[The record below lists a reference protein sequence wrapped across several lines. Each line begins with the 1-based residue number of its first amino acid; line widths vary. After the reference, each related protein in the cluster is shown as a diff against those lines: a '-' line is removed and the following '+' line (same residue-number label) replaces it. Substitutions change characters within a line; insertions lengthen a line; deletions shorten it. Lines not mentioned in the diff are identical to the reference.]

1 MKLPKRHRL
10 TKPPRRLLLNPL
22 FSGVRARLTSLARI
36 RIYGRFGKAVPF
48 EVVPSADAEYPID
61 ALTVKAKP
69 SATRRAPAKKKAV
82 ITVAREGSGPFGLA
96 KGAPVDTILTE
107 WNAEAEAALTNDDW
121 VGLDLETSGLLPR
134 SDWISVVGLHS
145 PLTRTAVVLHVKG
158 FLPPELITWL
168 GQSARKFVT
177 HNGLNFDILFL
188 AAAGVAVDKPTWFDT
203 LVGEQVVTGTD
214 RRGISKKLQDV
225 VKRRVGTDIYK
236 DVDHRDWLL
245 PELSQQ
251 QIRYVAEDISFLT
264 AIREAQYQKALEVSN
279 EKWNGRNPFFGTDV
293 TDALHFEHSLLPV
306 VLSMEMRGLPIDEKL
321 LLEYSTDQWEL
332 ADVAKAELDE
342 TFGEINWQSPKQVKD
357 GFRNVYGVELPSTR
371 EEVLMDIAQFGLGLG
386 NVQAICETILAY
398 RHAAKRAGMYNG
410 AFYDKYARDGWLRA
424 DFRPCGTDTGRFSSA
439 NPNLQQLP
447 KNKGKGGGLRH
458 VIGNREGFSIVS
470 ADYSQIEVRIA
481 ADIAEEWALIEL
493 FKTGDTDI
501 HTLVAST
508 VFGKPTDAVSKDE
521 RQLSKAMS
529 FTLLFGGGAAKLS
542 QYAKTL
548 GADLPMSR
556 AVPLVTAFFDRFPE
570 LRSVRERAHAQAASH
585 SPYTLHFP
593 TGIRRVLT
601 PGVDQSATRILNNQ
615 VQGTAAAGLKYALLE
630 TRKVGVSRYIGAVVH
645 DEIVCAVPTSE
656 AYEVAGLLRTAMI
669 TGMEKVCNYC
679 PVDVEV
685 SVASTWG

>member
-1 MKLPKRHRL
+1 MPFKIVEAEDSEYPVKRQKV
-10 TKPPRRLLLNPL
+10 T
-22 FSGVRARLTSLARI
+22 
-36 RIYGRFGKAVPF
+36 AVP
-48 EVVPSADAEYPID
+48 PPAY
-61 ALTVKAKP
+61 
-69 SATRRAPAKKKAV
+69 APAKKKRVTKPKAI
-82 ITVAREGSGPFGLA
+82 ITVAREGHGPYGLA

-121 VGLDLETSGLLPR
+121 IGLDLETSGLSPR

-168 GQSARKFVT
+168 SQPERKFVT

-188 AAAGVAVDKPTWFDT
+188 ASAGVDVAKASWYDT

-245 PELSQQ
+245 PELSEQQ
-251 QIRYVAEDISFLT
+251 VRYVAEDISFLT
-264 AIREAQYQKALEVSN
+264 QIREAQYQKALEVSN
-279 EKWNGRNPFFGTDV
+279 DKWNGRNPFFGTDV
-293 TDALHFEHSLLPV
+293 TDALHFEHSLLPI
-306 VLSMEMRGLPIDEKL
+306 VLSMQMRGLPIDEKL
-321 LLEYSTDQWEL
+321 LLEYSTDQWAL
-332 ADVAKAELDE
+332 ADTAKEEIDKI
-342 TFGEINWQSPKQVKD
+342 FGEINWRSPKQVKD
-357 GFRNVYGVELPSTR
+357 AFRDVYGIVLPSTR
-371 EEVLMDIAQFGLGLG
+371 EEVLMDIADFGLGVEGL
-386 NVQAICETILAY
+386 QETCETILAY

-458 VIGNREGFSIVS
+458 VIGNREGLSIVS

-493 FKTGDTDI
+493 FKAGDTDI

-508 VFGKPTDAVSKDE
+508 VFGKPTEAVSKDE

-556 AVPLVTAFFDRFPE
+556 AVPLVAAFFDRFPE
-570 LRSVRERAHAQAASH
+570 LRKVRERAHAQAASY

-630 TRKVGVSRYIGAVVH
+630 ARKVGVDRYIGAVVH
-645 DEIVCAVPTSE
+645 DEIVAAVPDSE
-656 AYEVAGLLRTAMI
+656 AYEVAGLLRKAMI

>member
-1 MKLPKRHRL
+1 MPF
-10 TKPPRRLLLNPL
+10 TDVPAEDGPPP
-22 FSGVRARLTSLARI
+22 V
-36 RIYGRFGKAVPF
+36 
-48 EVVPSADAEYPID
+48 DAP
-61 ALTVKAKP
+61 AKKK
-69 SATRRAPAKKKAV
+69 RAPAKKKPV
-82 ITVAREGSGPFGLA
+82 VTIAREGYGPYNLA
-96 KGAPVDTILTE
+96 KGAPVAEILTE
-107 WNAEAEAALTNDDW
+107 WNAEAEAALAVGW
-121 VGLDLETSGLLPR
+121 IGLDLETSGLSPR
-134 SDWISVVGLHS
+134 NNWISVVGLHS
-145 PLTRTAVVLHVKG
+145 PATETAVVLHVKG
-158 FLPPELITWL
+158 FLPPELVTWL
-168 GQSARKFVT
+168 SQPERQFVT

-188 AAAGVAVDKPTWFDT
+188 AAAGVDVTKPTWYDT

-225 VKRRVGTDIYK
+225 VKRRVGVDIYK

-245 PELSQQ
+245 PELTEQ

-264 AIREAQYQKALEVSN
+264 KIREAQYQKALEVSHD
-279 EKWNGRNPFFGTDV
+279 KWNGRNPFYGTDV
-293 TDALHFEHSLLPV
+293 TDALHFEHKLMPV
-306 VLSMEMRGLPIDEKL
+306 VVDMELRGLPIDEERL
-321 LLEYSTDQWEL
+321 LAYAVEQWAL
-332 ADVAKAELDE
+332 ADEAKAELDA
-342 TFGEINWQSPKQVKD
+342 TFGEINWRSPKQIKD
-357 GFRNVYGVELPSTR
+357 AFFNVYGVTLPSTN
-371 EEVLMDIAQFGLGLG
+371 EETLSDIAKFGLGLG
-386 NVQAICETILAY
+386 NVQDICETALAF
-398 RHAAKRAGMYNG
+398 RHAAKRAGMYN
-410 AFYDKYARDGWLRA
+410 AEFYDKYARDGWLRA

-458 VIGNREGFSIVS
+458 VIGNREGLSIVS

-493 FKTGDTDI
+493 FKAGDTDI

-508 VFGKPTDAVSKDE
+508 VFGKDASEVTKDE

-556 AVPLVTAFFDRFPE
+556 ATPLVSQFFDRFPE
-570 LRSVRERAHAQAASH
+570 LRKMRERAHAQANSY

-615 VQGTAAAGLKYALLE
+615 VQGTAAAGLKYALIEARTL
-630 TRKVGVSRYIGAVVH
+630 GISRYIGAVVH
-645 DEIVCAVPTSE
+645 DEIVAAVPESE
-656 AYEVAGLLRTAMI
+656 ADEVAGLLKTAMI

-685 SVASTWG
+685 SVGSTWG